1 MSITRQQYEDK
12 FVKVQ
17 DHFSHEIASI
27 RTGRASAQMLDGVS
41 VEAYGAK
48 MRLNEVASITVSDPT
63 LLVISPW
70 DKGLLGAIEKG
81 IQLAQLNLSPIIDG
95 QIVRVPVPALTA
107 ERRQELV
114 KQLNQKAESAR
125 VMLRTARNDIKK
137 DIEKQANQPGVSED
151 DIAAETK
158 TLDEVT
164 KEYIEKID
172 ATAKRKEQELT
183 TL

>member
-12 FVKVQ
+12 FVKAQ
-17 DHFSHEIASI
+17 DHFSHEISSI
-27 RTGRASAQMLDGVS
+27 RTGRASAQILDSVT

-48 MRLNEVASITVSDPT
+48 MKLNEVASINVPDPT
-63 LLVISPW
+63 LIVITPW
-70 DKGLLGAIEKG
+70 DKALLGPIEKG
-81 IQLAQLNLSPIIDG
+81 IQQAQLNLNPIIDS

-114 KQLNQKAESAR
+114 KLLHQKAESVR
-125 VMLRTARNDIKK
+125 VMIRTARNDIKK

-164 KEYIEKID
+164 KEYIEQID
-172 ATAKRKEQELT
+172 SMAKNKEQELT